1 MTLLRTQPPNNR
13 SLVMVKQILSIV
25 IDRVEEDKPLQD
37 AEEDPQMLQP
47 WKTK

>member
-25 IDRVEEDKPLQD
+25 IDRVEQDKPLQD
-37 AEEDPQMLQP
+37 AEADPQKLQP